1 MIVRKTFHLRRL
13 FGGPEEMSM
22 KDFGPVLVTGASTGI
37 GRSTTEKLAE
47 AGYLVY
53 GGARKGSDMTALA
66 SIPNVEPIRLDV
78 TKPGDIIKAAETVK
92 RRGKGLYGLVNNAGV
107 GIFWPLLAL
116 DIEDMIQEFD
126 VNVFGVHRV
135 TEAMLPFLIRSK
147 GRIVNVTSIGG
158 LATSK
163 YLGAYCM
170 TKHALEAYSETL
182 SRWLRKYGVKVS
194 VVEPG
199 TYRSMLLQKGRPR
212 ILGIAQK
219 RKGRLFNQEVKEL
232 LDWYPRGAHR
242 AEREPRPR
250 DVPDAIIDALLSKRP
265 RFRYCPCAYKGELKW
280 AIEGPIVRSVQA
292 NLGGGKFAMSRKELQ
307 SLLDKTWD
315 KEVRKAGMR
324 RPEH

>member
-1 MIVRKTFHLRRL
+1 MG
-13 FGGPEEMSM
+13 GGPAMTN
-22 KDFGPVLVTGASTGI
+22 KGPILVTGASTGI
-37 GRSTTEKLAE
+37 GRSTTEMLAE

-53 GGARKGSDMTALA
+53 GTARKESDMTALA

-107 GIFWPLLAL
+107 GIAWPLLAL
-116 DIEDMIQEFD
+116 DIEDMIQEFE

-135 TEAMLPFLIRSK
+135 TEAMLPFLIKSK
-147 GRIVNVTSIGG
+147 GRIVNITSIGG

-182 SRWLRKYGVKVS
+182 SRWLKKYNVKVS

-199 TYRSMLLQKGRPR
+199 TYRSRIAQKGHARV
-212 ILGIAQK
+212 LGIAQK
-219 RKGRLFNQEVKEL
+219 HKARLFSQEVKEII
-232 LDWYPRGAHR
+232 DWYPKGVRG
-242 AEREPRPR
+242 AEREPRPKA
-250 DVPDAIIDALLSKRP
+250 VPDAIIDALLSKHP

-280 AIEGPIVRSVQA
+280 AVEGPIVRSVQA
-292 NLGGGKFAMSRKELQ
+292 NLGGGQFEFPRKELH
-307 SLLDKTWD
+307 SSLDKAWD
-315 KEVRKAGMR
+315 REVRKAGTR
-324 RPEH
+324 HPKH